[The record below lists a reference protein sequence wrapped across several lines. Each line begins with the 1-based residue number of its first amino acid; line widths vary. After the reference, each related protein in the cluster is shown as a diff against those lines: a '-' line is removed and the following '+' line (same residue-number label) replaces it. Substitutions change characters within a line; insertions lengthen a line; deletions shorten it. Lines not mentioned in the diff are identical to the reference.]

1 MAGSSTRLNLNQV
14 SFTSLA
20 SPSTSEDEAL
30 LFHRPF
36 VYETVKGLGMDEL
49 VTACALRQ
57 LNCFYLK

>member
-49 VTACALRQ
+49 VTA
-57 LNCFYLK
+57 